1 MAWARVV
8 RAGVGLVG
16 AVVLLG
22 GLAGLAYGEP
32 FAGLSAL
39 VIGGVLLAVAVFE
52 VGRYRS
58 GATDPDRPAGLQ
70 RTDEVF
76 VDPSSGQRTRV
87 WFDPTTGERRYE
99 PEALGAPRI

>member
-1 MAWARVV
+1 MTWARVV

-32 FAGLSAL
+32 FAGLWGLA
-39 VIGGVLLAVAVFE
+39 VGGVLLAVAVFE

-58 GATDPDRPAGLQ
+58 GPSEPDRPASLQ